1 MEKIKNYLLAFLSG
15 AVVVLLW
22 IVIYLLKNAKPVI
35 NAEQYIDQMEQRV
48 GKIKQRGE
56 GNNQVTDLDQTLEP
70 GTNKKEIRRR
80 IRRLRKLKRKTK

>member
-1 MEKIKNYLLAFLSG
+1 MAKIKNYLLAFLSG
-15 AVVVLLW
+15 AVLVLLW

-56 GNNQVTDLDQTLEP
+56 GNSQVTDLHQELEQ
-70 GTNKKEIRRR
+70 GTNKREIRRR
-80 IRRLRKLKRKTK
+80 IRKLRKIKRKTK